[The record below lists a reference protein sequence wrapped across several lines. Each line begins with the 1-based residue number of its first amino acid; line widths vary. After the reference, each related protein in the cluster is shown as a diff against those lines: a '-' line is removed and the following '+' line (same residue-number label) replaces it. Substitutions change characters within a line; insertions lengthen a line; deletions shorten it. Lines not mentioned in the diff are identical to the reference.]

1 MAKSILPIVAL
12 GAAALFLMKKKGS
25 STGGSDTTV
34 PSNVILTPITGGYA
48 TGARVELGV
57 DISDDQAN
65 QAVEIVIKYAK
76 ERPGIPFQV
85 VKITDTPGLP
95 VIVTADG
102 VPHEMV
108 AENISSLDATLRDL
122 LNEHIP
128 KTNA

>member
-34 PSNVILTPITGGYA
+34 PSNVSLAAIPGGYA
-48 TGARVELGV
+48 TGARVSLGTDLSEAQV
-57 DISDDQAN
+57 N

-76 ERPGIPFQV
+76 ERPDIPFEV
-85 VKITDTPGLP
+85 VKVTDTQGLP
-95 VIVTADG
+95 VIVTAAG

-108 AENISSLDATLRDL
+108 AENISHLDATLRDL